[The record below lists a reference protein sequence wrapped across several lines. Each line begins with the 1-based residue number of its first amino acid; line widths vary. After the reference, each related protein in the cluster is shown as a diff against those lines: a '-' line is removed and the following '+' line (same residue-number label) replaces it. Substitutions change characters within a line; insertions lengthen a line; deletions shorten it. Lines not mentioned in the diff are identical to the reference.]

1 MFTRFKKPDNEMI
14 MTKRFKIKRDRKKSL
29 IDTILKYFKQNL
41 TKNQYP
47 LRWSISKVSRNK
59 IIVEANIL
67 NLKKIRVK
75 K

>member
-1 MFTRFKKPDNEMI
+1 MLLKKFKKSEETI
-14 MTKRFKIKRDRKKSL
+14 TYKKFKIKKKSPL
-29 IDTILKYFKQNL
+29 IDTIVDYFGKNL

-47 LRWSISKVSRNK
+47 LRWSVTGISRNK

-67 NLKKIRVK
+67 NLNKIKVK